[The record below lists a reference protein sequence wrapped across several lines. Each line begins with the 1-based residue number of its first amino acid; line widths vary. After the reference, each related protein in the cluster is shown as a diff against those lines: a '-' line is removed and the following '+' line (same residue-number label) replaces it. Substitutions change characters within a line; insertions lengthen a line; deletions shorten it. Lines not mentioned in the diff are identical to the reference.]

1 MTKINSNPNVSIII
15 VNYKVASL
23 IIDCVNSIEEK
34 TKKVSY
40 EIIVVDNNSQ
50 DGSVSMLKENLGDRI
65 LLIEAD
71 KNLGFG
77 KANNL
82 GARYAKGDYL
92 FLLNP
97 DTILINDAIS
107 ILHDYL
113 RTHEAVGVIVGNLYD
128 ETGKK
133 AAPSFSKEFD
143 SIASEKE
150 SSSYIGILK
159 RRLNRNK
166 NQKQRD
172 DFNYTDQPVAVSY
185 IFGADMMMPK
195 EVFDRVHGFD
205 EDFFMYAEEA
215 ELQWRIFRLGYKIVN
230 CPEAK
235 IIHLEG
241 RSTREQNA
249 FSNNQF
255 IMRMNGK
262 MLFFDKVYG
271 KGSAEKFYRYRKRR
285 YQRQLF
291 IAKLRNNKTV
301 IRQLERMIQLADS
314 VYSEYTENGRKK

>member
-113 RTHEAVGVIVGNLYD
+113 RTHEAVGVIGGNLYD

-195 EVFDRVHGFD
+195 EVFDRVYGFD

-241 RSTREQNA
+241 RSTKEQNE
-249 FSNNQF
+249 FSESQF
-255 IMRMNGK
+255 CMRMNGT
-262 MLFFDKVYG
+262 MLFFDKAYG
-271 KGSAEKFYRYRKRR
+271 NGSSNKFCKYRKRR
-285 YQRQLF
+285 YQRQLYM
-291 IAKLRNNKTV
+291 AKLKKNEAAIN
-301 IRQLERMIQLADS
+301 QLKHMIELIDS
-314 VYSEYTENGRKK
+314 VYCEYTKQVR